1 MKAFGRIYL
10 IIVIIIA
17 LYMFAHGVNGIYALF
32 YYFIAGILFVFI
44 WLAKEF
50 IKYTH
55 EENVKKRAKE
65 IEKKYPRAYKEFRAK
80 KCIYGN
86 DTESL
91 EKITCRSSKV
101 WEKEENELAEA
112 EEKRRKEHEHWHNE
126 AERIKK
132 LYPEGYKKWEKDNL
146 ALDNAIFK
154 AENEIKKLEQQVYIE
169 KWEDEQNT
177 FTKHCRNLRNEL
189 LNTFGCY
196 VYDIDLPFDNVETT
210 IKYKVWQM
218 FPYSFCLEEDLDYT
232 DYPTQRENGQL
243 IKAQKKVNIQEK
255 EAQAIAAYINQL
267 SKEENTSVYFCPK
280 EERKDFGFADIC
292 YDLNESVNIYW
303 QRMVDALLETEEEWI
318 ESVNRRVVII
328 DVATENDQLIEICK
342 ELINKLEKKRPL
354 ISFISILKGFSREEM
369 VKLIDKKKKEKLAR
383 QKEENRNKA
392 ISLCEKYPLAAL
404 YYLRN
409 FKGLNE
415 IPDMTDENVA
425 FLLSIPE
432 SAYQEQEKK
441 SRAKEEEKLLGSVS
455 SWDTMLGGLKY
466 SYLFYY
472 YPTTCEFEAT
482 EDEWENRWLV
492 WDFKNTP
499 NKTSASDHQKAL
511 NRIIPMLKEKLVST
525 FGEDRLKRLTLVC
538 IPASSREKNKARYE
552 EFSNRIC
559 GELGM
564 TNAYPH
570 ITVVSEKE
578 SKHTGGTGLNIG
590 NLSFDE
596 EFFRD
601 KYVLLFDDVIT
612 KGNSMKLFKRKM
624 ELLGAKVVGG
634 MSLGKTKHERPD

>member
-1 MKAFGRIYL
+1 M
-10 IIVIIIA
+10 
-17 LYMFAHGVNGIYALF
+17 
-32 YYFIAGILFVFI
+32 
-44 WLAKEF
+44 
-50 IKYTH
+50 
-55 EENVKKRAKE
+55 
-65 IEKKYPRAYKEFRAK
+65 
-80 KCIYGN
+80 
-86 DTESL
+86 
-91 EKITCRSSKV
+91 
-101 WEKEENELAEA
+101 
-112 EEKRRKEHEHWHNE
+112 
-126 AERIKK
+126 
-132 LYPEGYKKWEKDNL
+132 
-146 ALDNAIFK
+146 
-154 AENEIKKLEQQVYIE
+154 
-169 KWEDEQNT
+169 
-177 FTKHCRNLRNEL
+177 
-189 LNTFGCY
+189 
-196 VYDIDLPFDNVETT
+196 VE
-210 IKYKVWQM
+210 
-218 FPYSFCLEEDLDYT
+218 
-232 DYPTQRENGQL
+232 
-243 IKAQKKVNIQEK
+243 
-255 EAQAIAAYINQL
+255 
-267 SKEENTSVYFCPK
+267 
-280 EERKDFGFADIC
+280 
-292 YDLNESVNIYW
+292 
-303 QRMVDALLETEEEWI
+303 
-318 ESVNRRVVII
+318 
-328 DVATENDQLIEICK
+328 
-342 ELINKLEKKRPL
+342 
-354 ISFISILKGFSREEM
+354 
-369 VKLIDKKKKEKLAR
+369 LIDKKKEEKLAR

-404 YYLRN
+404 YYLKN
-409 FKGLNE
+409 FKGLKE
-415 IPDMTDENVA
+415 IPDMTDEYVD

-511 NRIIPMLKEKLVST
+511 NRIIPMLKEKLIST
-525 FGEDRLKRLTLVC
+525 FGEDRVKRLTLVC
-538 IPASSREKNKARYE
+538 IPASSRAKNKARYE

-570 ITVVSEKE
+570 ITVVSEKD

-634 MSLGKTKHERPD
+634 MSLGKTKHER

>member
-1 MKAFGRIYL
+1 MKAFGILYW
-10 IIVIIIA
+10 IIVMIINFH
-17 LYMFAHGVNGIYALF
+17 LTFVCGVHPLLV
-32 YYFIAGILFVFI
+32 YFIAGILFLLI
-44 WLAKEF
+44 WFAVEYYKIAHKE
-50 IKYTH
+50 H
-55 EENVKKRAKE
+55 VEKRAKE
-65 IEKKYPRAYKEFRAK
+65 IEKKYPRAYREFEANKAIRR
-80 KCIYGN
+80 YGI
-86 DTESL
+86 EAL
-91 EKITCRSSKV
+91 EEIAYRSDKV
-101 WEKEENELAEA
+101 WEKEEKELEAA

-132 LYPEGYKKWEKDNL
+132 LYPEGYKKWETDNYVT
-146 ALDNAIFK
+146 DYIVFK

-177 FTKHCRNLRNEL
+177 FTKHCRNLRDEL

-196 VYDIDLPFDNVETT
+196 VYDIDLSFDNVETT

-280 EERKDFGFADIC
+280 EERKDFGYADIC

-369 VKLIDKKKKEKLAR
+369 VKLIDKKKEEKLAR

-409 FKGLNE
+409 FKGLKE
-415 IPDMTDENVA
+415 IPDMTDEYVD

-538 IPASSREKNKARYE
+538 IPASSRAKNKARYE

-578 SKHTGGTGLNIG
+578 SKYAGGPSLDLSK
-590 NLSFDE
+590 LSFDE

-634 MSLGKTKHERPD
+634 MSLGKTKHER